1 MSDYQKAASSVA
13 GELADCLTGVSAEQV
28 ERTVQVI
35 DSAERLFLA
44 GAGRS
49 ALAVRGF
56 AMRLMHLGKAVHMV
70 GDATTPGIGKGDLLI
85 IGSGSGKTA
94 SLLNAATTAH
104 KLGATIV
111 LVTIDPASPIG
122 QLADVVV
129 QVPAPSP
136 KAAGGG
142 ASQSV
147 QPMGSLFEQSMFVL
161 FDVVVMLLMARTGIT
176 SDQMFTR
183 HANIE

>member
-1 MSDYQKAASSVA
+1 MSGYHKAAGSVA
-13 GELADCLTGVSAEQV
+13 GELADCLAGVSAEQV
-28 ERTVQVI
+28 EQAVQVI
-35 DSAERLFLA
+35 DSANRLFLG

-49 ALAVRGF
+49 ALAVCGF
-56 AMRLMHLGKAVHMV
+56 AMRLMHLGKTVHVV
-70 GDATTPGIGKGDLLI
+70 GDVTTPGIGKGDLLL
-85 IGSGSGKTA
+85 IGSGSGRTA
-94 SLLNAATTAH
+94 SLLNAATTA
-104 KLGATIV
+104 KTLGATVV

-122 QLADVVV
+122 ELADVVV

-142 ASQSV
+142 ASQSA

-161 FDVVVMLLMARTGIT
+161 FDIVVMLLMDRTGIS

>member
-1 MSDYQKAASSVA
+1 MSDYHKTASSVT
-13 GELADCLTGVSAEQV
+13 GELADCLAGVSAEQV
-28 ERTVQVI
+28 ERSVQAI

-49 ALAVRGF
+49 ALAIRGF
-56 AMRLMHLGKAVHMV
+56 AMRLMHLGKAVHLV
-70 GDATTPGIGKGDLLI
+70 GDVTTPGIGKGDLLI

-94 SLLNAATTAH
+94 SLLNAATAAH
-104 KLGATIV
+104 TLGATIV

-122 QLADVVV
+122 ELADVVV
-129 QVPAPSP
+129 QIPAPSP

-161 FDVVVMLLMARTGIT
+161 FDTVVMLLMARTGMT